1 MSKASSGPAPW
12 SSGYKRVNKRTAK
25 SNNVEWSLSSGWR
38 YKAEK
43 DWDKQPK
50 KPKTRRLRLYNGKEV
65 EVPIDDYQ
73 DFIGHSASPQSDPDS
88 EIGKYITKAFIE
100 NEDKVKSVRGV
111 GHIDEIE
118 YAPTYQLMQV
128 YFVNGDV
135 VVFFRVPKEV
145 YSELAY
151 LAESGGTFIDDKGVS
166 RHVLGKVFWDIV
178 RIRGQREGARYR
190 FEYTQAGERK
200 GQTTSASEVAAEKA
214 GTKEKEMMELDKL
227 AASFLSGNNLNKY
240 KEQTSYTEKEKFL
253 KKAGIL

>member
-1 MSKASSGPAPW
+1 MAVGPAPW

-25 SNNVEWSLSSGWR
+25 KSNVEWSLSSGWR
-38 YKAEK
+38 YKAEQ

-50 KPKTRRLRLYNGKEV
+50 KPKTRRLRLYNGREV

-73 DFIGHSASPQSDPDS
+73 DFIGHQASPTSDPDS
-88 EIGKYITKAFIE
+88 DIGKYIYKAFIE
-100 NEDKVKSVRGV
+100 KEDSVKSVRGV
-111 GHIDEIE
+111 GHIDEIQ
-118 YAPTYQLMQV
+118 YAPTYQLLQV
-128 YFVNGDV
+128 YFKSDGAA

-151 LAESGGTFIDDKGVS
+151 LAEAGTTFIDKKGVS

-178 RIRGQREGARYR
+178 RIRGQITGSRYR
-190 FEYTQAGERK
+190 YEYTQAGERK
-200 GQTTSASEVAAEKA
+200 GQTVSSSEVAAEKA
-214 GTKEKEMMELDKL
+214 GTKEKEIIELDKL

-240 KEQTSYTEKEKFL
+240 KEQKSYTDKEKFL